1 MRFSDNDIRL
11 LINGLKFKAYLEDSD
26 INHVTKDQALPL
38 APISFNNDSM
48 ATRVNQT
55 AKFTFNVFSETRE
68 ECVNNFNNLLSI
80 IESIKPLYTIMDD
93 QYVPNSANITGFV
106 TLSFAGMPYK
116 NRNAISLHL
125 TSFNYSINKEIG
137 YIQIGKSELA
147 GGQPKFYEKSN
158 MKLVPLA
165 YKLSLEGK
173 VLLSFDETVRR
184 SGSRIKRSS
193 KELYRVLIEQTGID
207 DIGMLDQIREFY
219 RGATN
224 GKEFVSL
231 PSDKLYEAADIIINL
246 ANREGVLEKNGH
258 YINPFKE
265 YQDKYTKEADE
276 LSKQIG
282 IATAEGRDTKVLEAE
297 RAEANNNL
305 QAYDRYAQQSKNTFE
320 TEIAILRNL
329 GTEEK

>member
-106 TLSFAGMPYK
+106 SLSFAGMPYK
-116 NRNAISLHL
+116 SRNAISLHL

-137 YIQIGKSELA
+137 YIQIGKSEL
-147 GGQPKFYEKSN
+147 GGKPARFYEKSN

-173 VLLSFDETVRR
+173 VLLPFDETVRR

-193 KELYRVLIEQTGID
+193 QELYRVLMEQTGIND
-207 DIGMLDQIREFY
+207 VGMLDQIREFY
-219 RGATN
+219 RGATK
-224 GKEFVSL
+224 KEFVSL
-231 PSDKLYEAADIIINL
+231 PADKFYEAADIIINL
-246 ANREGVLEKNGH
+246 ANREGVLNKGGEF
-258 YINPFKE
+258 INPYNDDQK
-265 YQDKYTKEADE
+265 KYGEEVLELTKQITLQKATNADTRQLEAD
-276 LSKQIG
+276 LAMAK
-282 IATAEGRDTKVLEAE
+282 DNFEAY
-297 RAEANNNL
+297 N
-305 QAYDRYAQQSKNTFE
+305 RYAEQSEMTYN

-329 GTEEK
+329 GNEEK